1 MMNNIR
7 YKLQNFMKDRYGVDT
22 LGMFLVCCVLAINL
36 IESFTGIV
44 YFSIISFTLLVF
56 AIYRI
61 FSKNIV
67 KRRIENDKYNT
78 MMIILKRYWK
88 VLKNNITDKS
98 YRYYLCPDCHQ
109 MVRVPKGHG
118 KVIVTCPNCHK
129 KFEKRS

>member
-67 KRRIENDKYNT
+67 KRRIENDKYSA